1 MQTNRKMFCVQSC
14 SMSKRFHKNKVVFEY
29 IHEPELLA
37 GFVIEA
43 GGIRIDE
50 SVAGKLT
57 RMKQKLVKR

>member
-1 MQTNRKMFCVQSC
+1 MQTNRKMFCV
-14 SMSKRFHKNKVVFEY
+14 NKVVFEY